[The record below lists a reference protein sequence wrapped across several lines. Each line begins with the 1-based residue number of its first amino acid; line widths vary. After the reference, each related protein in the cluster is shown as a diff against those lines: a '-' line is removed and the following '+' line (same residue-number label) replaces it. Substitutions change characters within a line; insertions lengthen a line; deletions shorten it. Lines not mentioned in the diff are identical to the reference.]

1 MTKTFIFLISILSP
15 AITTAQQSDIT
26 FIVAGKT
33 SNHLQQL
40 DGSIQT
46 LNFHFFAEIFL
57 QPDGIVSPARIRTAM
72 RTRQVDFSDSDYALE
87 MHGGRYKTEEELEEN
102 YPDGD
107 YVFHYATPSIGSVS
121 QTVVM
126 NNTRSSGSGL
136 PAAPK
141 IYLSQAGQ
149 AVPPDQVDP
158 DLDLYVSW
166 SDFSEGRKDP
176 LGIVDD
182 LLFVIMANCHGERVA
197 HSGRPF
203 ENIPFLTY
211 ADDSYVIAK
220 GILNAEN
227 AYQLSVEHAILD
239 TSMEHGVPAI
249 GTFATTTFLE
259 LKTTGSAIGNDACPT
274 ILENFDSGQTIL

>member
-1 MTKTFIFLISILSP
+1 MSKTLVFLTLTLFS
-15 AITTAQQSDIT
+15 AITIAQQSDIT

-33 SNHLQQL
+33 SNHHQQL
-40 DGSIQT
+40 DGSVET

-57 QPDGIVSPARIRTAM
+57 QPDGIVHPATISTALRTQ
-72 RTRQVDFSDSDYALE
+72 QVDFSDSGYALE
-87 MHGGRYKTEEELEEN
+87 MHGGRYKTEKELEDN

-107 YVFHYATPSIGSVS
+107 YVFHYTTPSIGTVS

-126 NNTRSSGSGL
+126 ANTRSSGSGL
-136 PAAPK
+136 PPAPK

-149 AVPPDQVDP
+149 AVTPDEVDP
-158 DLDLYVSW
+158 DLDLHVSW
-166 SDFSEGRKDP
+166 SDFSAGRQDP

-182 LLFVIMANCHGERVA
+182 LLFVIMANCHGERIA

-203 ENIPFLTY
+203 ENVPYLTY
-211 ADDSYVIAK
+211 ADDSYVIEA

-239 TSMEHGVPAI
+239 TSLENSVPAI
-249 GTFATTTFLE
+249 ATFATTTFLE
-259 LKTTGSAIGNDACPT
+259 LKTTGSAIGNTACPT
-274 ILENFDSGQTIL
+274 ILENFDAGQTIL